1 MDLQAGR
8 ADLRIED
15 DFIHLE
21 PLWLRAEEI
30 AVELRGTVTR
40 AGKLDL
46 NGRLLLAPKTAARLA
61 ERTGREWPA
70 AGQGELPTYRAVP
83 FKVTGTLE
91 KPESDLASRL
101 LGGGIG
107 GKIGEFFLNFL
118 GAP

>member
-1 MDLQAGR
+1 
-8 ADLRIED
+8 LRIED
-15 DFIHLE
+15 DFIHVE
-21 PLWLRAEEI
+21 PFWLRTEGL

-46 NGRLLLAPKTAARLA
+46 KGRLLLAPETAARLA
-61 ERTGREWPA
+61 ERTGRAWPA
-70 AGQGELPTYRAVP
+70 AGDGELPRYRAVP

-91 KPESDLASRL
+91 QPESDLASRL